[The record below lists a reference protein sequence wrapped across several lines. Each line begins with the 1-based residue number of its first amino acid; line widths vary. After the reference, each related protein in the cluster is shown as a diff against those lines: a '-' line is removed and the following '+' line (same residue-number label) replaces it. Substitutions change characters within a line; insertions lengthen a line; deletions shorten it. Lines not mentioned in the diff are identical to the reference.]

1 MYLILALSCGSS
13 VLSVLFGILI
23 FAFPGDYPIHI
34 VVKNGRITL
43 LGVVDSEQDKI
54 VAGMKARQVPGAF
67 AVENELMVDS
77 DQKSTRK

>member
-1 MYLILALSCGSS
+1 
-13 VLSVLFGILI
+13 
-23 FAFPGDYPIHI
+23 
-34 VVKNGRITL
+34 VVKKGRITQ

-54 VAGMKARQVPGAF
+54 MAGMKAREVPGAF